1 MAKTA
6 NKKSKSGIGPL
17 IRSDGRMPDECR
29 EVKVQLDYIQT
40 ATGSCI
46 FEMGNT
52 RVLCTATAEDQ
63 VPPHKKGSGE
73 GWVTSEY
80 SMLPGSGT
88 SRVPRSRAR
97 SGRTME
103 IQRLIGRSMRAVVDL
118 SLLGERTIYI
128 DCDVLQADGGTRCA
142 SVTGGYLALCRA
154 VDTMMKTGELKHN
167 PLTGSIAAVSVGIIG
182 VTPVLDLDYGEDV
195 EAEVDMNIVMT
206 GKGHFV
212 EVQGTAEGAPF
223 SKADMTRLIS
233 LGEKGIKHLL
243 EIQNRQLDGA

>member
-1 MAKTA
+1 MA
-6 NKKSKSGIGPL
+6 
-17 IRSDGRMPDECR
+17 DECR
-29 EVKVQLDYIQT
+29 EVRAQLDYIQT
-40 ATGSCI
+40 AMGSCL

-63 VPPHKKGSGE
+63 VPPHKRGSGE
-73 GWVTSEY
+73 GWVTAEY

-97 SGRTME
+97 SGRSME
-103 IQRLIGRSMRAVVDL
+103 IQRLIGRSMRTVIDL

-142 SVTGGYLALCRA
+142 SITGGYLALCRA
-154 VDTMMKTGELKHN
+154 MDTMMKIKGLKKN
-167 PLTGSIAAVSVGIIG
+167 PLIGSVAAVSVGIIG
-182 VTPVLDLDYGEDV
+182 TTPILDLDYGEDV

-212 EVQGTAEGAPF
+212 EVQGTAEGIPF
-223 SKADMTRLIS
+223 TKTDMNRLIV
-233 LGEKGIKHLL
+233 LAEKGIKHLL
-243 EIQNRQLDGA
+243 EIQDRYLDGA